1 MPLTL
6 VALILLVAPY
16 VGELDFGIFK
26 IPDLGDQADTVLR
39 WFGPILTLL
48 AIAFFL
54 PLIPKLGEQERACLE
69 DAVHHA
75 EDVLRLI
82 DSTRNEAITHG
93 GQLLHPDEQLHRTI
107 ALAVS
112 DSFDRDRILVVNDLR
127 FDDLKKLAKTVS
139 NDFMSI
145 RLIAMDTAYGV
156 TTPQTEMGDP
166 ITDDPIVAVERFS
179 AALNVFVSEA
189 RRRLLRQ

>member
-1 MPLTL
+1 CLRLPNNSRRVAAYHLRPSRRPTQWTARALITREVQQTCVRNCRTRQKTSNIDTRYAMSRISVYKRIGIPEGLAVPLTL

-82 DSTRNEAITHG
+82 TRLETK
-93 GQLLHPDEQLHRTI
+93 P
-107 ALAVS
+107 S
-112 DSFDRDRILVVNDLR
+112 
-127 FDDLKKLAKTVS
+127 
-139 NDFMSI
+139 
-145 RLIAMDTAYGV
+145 
-156 TTPQTEMGDP
+156 
-166 ITDDPIVAVERFS
+166 
-179 AALNVFVSEA
+179 
-189 RRRLLRQ
+189 